1 MSHFNKNALLTVC
14 TGARTGALRV
24 EICSLSDE
32 VAKATTFSYILNT
45 FDCFSSPNFVFIIFH
60 LFQSKIEPREAFLVL
75 KWATSNVIAVLG
87 QFWGEVIT
95 WCLVQV
101 RKAVELSCEDQTK
114 IHYGSRSNNYHQGE
128 PAILFGV
135 GGGGG
140 GVIAKYRLNN
150 KTGPFL
156 EFNRWKRVLANKYR
170 DIPPSK
176 VKIFSLLINVAVVR
190 RMALKERFCNGKTD
204 TKWRKIVHKKFLV
217 TFWPSQFDEPE

>member
-60 LFQSKIEPREAFLVL
+60 LFQSKIEPRETFLVL

-95 WCLVQV
+95 WCLVHVQ
-101 RKAVELSCEDQTK
+101 KAVELWCEDQTK

-128 PAILFGV
+128 LAILYGV
-135 GGGGG
+135 GGGG

-156 EFNRWKRVLANKYR
+156 EFNRWKKG
-170 DIPPSK
+170 
-176 VKIFSLLINVAVVR
+176 FSQQISWHTPF
-190 RMALKERFCNGKTD
+190 K
-204 TKWRKIVHKKFLV
+204 
-217 TFWPSQFDEPE
+217 S

>member
-45 FDCFSSPNFVFIIFH
+45 FDCFSSPNFVFTIFH
-60 LFQSKIEPREAFLVL
+60 LFQSKIEPRETFLVL

-95 WCLVQV
+95 WCLVHVQ
-101 RKAVELSCEDQTK
+101 KAVELWCEDQTK

-128 PAILFGV
+128 LAILYGV

-140 GVIAKYRLNN
+140 GLLNIDLTTKLDHFWN
-150 KTGPFL
+150 SIDG
-156 EFNRWKRVLANKYR
+156 KRVLANKYR

-204 TKWRKIVHKKFLV
+204 TKWRKIVRKKFLV